1 MKILLINPSY
11 GKINKCWWLWRAPQV
26 NADGGITPCCYK
38 VEKSSDFGDVSK
50 NSFKDIWNDENCA
63 SARNLF
69 CKDNVELASNKVCGQ
84 CDIAKDYRKNILEN
98 KQENKK

>member
-69 CKDNVELASNKVCGQ
+69 LASILSTLNGGFAITKSHFPVSSCG
-84 CDIAKDYRKNILEN
+84 LV
-98 KQENKK
+98 